1 MAVYH
6 ITARVATNPD
16 APGMILSGTTV
27 AVNSQGT
34 FRFHKKIAAPPAPPS
49 YALTVTSPLN
59 NSQILGS
66 TQFIGVA
73 PGHLN
78 VELYNA
84 ADTFLNRTAPD
95 AAGNFN
101 ITYDTTGLNNGI
113 QNFTLR
119 AWDAPA
125 GDPNFAHSAIVVLSL
140 NVDNPLP
147 TNSPLNAGHLTA
159 AIALPTSASGIWIT
173 SKGAILDGTTNNIV
187 AIRDAF
193 SAAALTT
200 HKTVIVPAGDCGYTG
215 VISVSGSFVLMGEGP
230 TSILRGLDHTNRT
243 IRMMGNSPVVKNLQL
258 VTNGIPGRT
267 APWEHTGIHI
277 QGASNFEIDNIYL
290 NPVAAAGIQTS
301 HSAGPGT
308 IKRTTV
314 SGTKADSIHMTD
326 EAHSITVELCRI
338 MNSGDDGI
346 ANVSY
351 VGDGGNCKFATI
363 RYNWISDNVSGRGI
377 SIVGGNDIT
386 VHNNYIQRGPYAG
399 IFFARELG
407 YNTFGVVRCTASFN
421 TVESCGGVGSGHSNI
436 FVLNDGTYTSSAIT
450 VTRNE
455 IIGGYRGI
463 RGYGPQL
470 DVLYD
475 SNKITNVTTP
485 YFNTETVGSTTILYT
500 SGNVGYQYTS
510 AGGAEAPTTPPGPI
524 PSITTNR
531 HPIDW
536 LQVGNAATGTY
547 FVEDNRW
554 GAGAIAEAPQ
564 TTGASDGFPARVM
577 ATYYEA
583 YNSFS
588 SSYPRIHNVDTRY
601 NVIYLFNARFNG
613 DGSIFFPWI
622 SATEIRAQDVQTC
635 RNRGQKVVLTVGGA
649 GHAFNFQT
657 RAQSDAFIAS
667 FKTLAT
673 NLGGVDGCDLNNFE
687 QLAINAAFIT
697 EMRYIA
703 GELRN
708 FYGTTFGIT
717 MPTAGTRV
725 GGAPING
732 FAMDPGTDLSLA
744 GALADVNLLTYVAP
758 QYYDNSFYKLNNSIR
773 ELNQRWANRVGASRT
788 MVGLG
793 AGNYNTSNA
802 TTMTESN
809 REWDKCIVDYPSLR
823 GVFSWNAD
831 FDENQGY
838 AFAANFK
845 PKLDALTNPPIQ
857 EGVPPGQFIQ
867 KVERSLAV
875 GPLGEV
881 GYRMQ
886 WNWPTSVGGVLVD
899 GNPSFSEVKGF
910 PCAVYGAKPGYRSTT
925 RYPASERAVRLP
937 DGVSVNAAPSDAP
950 SIIANNWVTAG
961 GAVSTLA
968 PSGATPGSN
977 FPKQLPLT
985 ASATVVTG
993 IFSLSATG
1001 KAHLAVD
1008 IWLQAPA
1015 NPTQTAGF
1023 MNSPLTH
1030 EIMIPLRNVGDYGRH
1045 GFRTSTQGTLDHSV
1059 SIDGVTYHVYTFSD
1073 LFRSDTTGLTTAE
1086 AQSGLR
1092 YNFGSLNPNYT
1103 NEETGEGRRG
1113 WKFIVFQHDG
1123 TAHPLLADGTFRLD
1137 ISKFINHLATRTD
1150 SRGTQ
1155 FVQGTEHIVSIETGV
1170 EMVIGEGDVTVWN
1183 YRVRA

>member
-1 MAVYH
+1 MARFD
-6 ITARVATNPD
+6 ITARIKSNPD
-16 APGMILSGTTV
+16 APGMLISGTTV
-27 AVNSQGT
+27 AVNSAGT
-34 FRFHKKIAAPPAPPS
+34 FKFHRKVAAAPAPPS

-59 NSQILGS
+59 NSQIVGS

-78 VELYNA
+78 VELFNLN
-84 ADTFLNRTAPD
+84 DSFLNRTAPD

-101 ITYDTTGLNNGI
+101 ITYDTTLLNNGV

-125 GDPNFAHSAIVVLSL
+125 GDPNFQHTATVVLSL
-140 NVDNPLP
+140 NVDNPVP
-147 TNSPLNAGHLTA
+147 VNSPLNAGHLTGLIA
-159 AIALPTSASGIWIT
+159 APVSASATWIT
-173 SKGAILDGTTNNIV
+173 SHGAINDGTTNNIV

-193 SAAALTT
+193 SAAAVAG
-200 HKTVIVPAGDCGYTG
+200 HKTVFVPEGDFAYTG
-215 VISVSGSFVLMGEGP
+215 VISVSGTFVLMGQGP

-243 IRMMGNSPVVKNLQL
+243 IRMMGDSPVVKNLQL

-267 APWEHTGIHI
+267 SPWEHTGIHI
-277 QGASNFEIDNIYL
+277 QGASNFEIDNVYL

-308 IKRTTV
+308 IKRCTV

-351 VGDGGNCKFATI
+351 VGDGGNCKFNTV
-363 RYNWISDNVSGRGI
+363 RYNWISDNLGGRGI
-377 SIVGGNDIT
+377 TVVGGNDIRI
-386 VHNNYIQRGPYAG
+386 HNNYVQRNPNYAG
-399 IFFARELG
+399 ILLARELG
-407 YNTFGVVRCTASFN
+407 YNTFGVVNCTVDFN
-421 TVESCGGVGSGHSNI
+421 TIESCGSVATGHSNI

-455 IIGGYRGI
+455 IIGGNRGI

-500 SGNVGYQYTS
+500 SGNVGYRYTS
-510 AGGAEAPTTPPGPI
+510 AGVAEVPTTPPGPQ
-524 PSITTNR
+524 PDITTSR
-531 HPIDW
+531 HPVDW

-554 GAGAIAEAPQ
+554 GAGAIEEAPLV
-564 TTGASDGFPARVM
+564 TATPDGFPSRIM

-583 YNSFS
+583 YFAFQA
-588 SSYPRIHNVDTRY
+588 SYPRIQNVDQRY
-601 NVIYLFNARFNG
+601 NVIYLFNARFSANG
-613 DGSIFFPWI
+613 ALVFPWI
-622 SATEIRAQDVQTC
+622 SPTEIRAEDIQTC
-635 RNRGQKVVLTVGGA
+635 RNRGQKVVLTVGGS
-649 GHAFNFQT
+649 GHAFNFTT
-657 RAQSDAFIAS
+657 RAQSDTFIAS
-667 FKTLAT
+667 FKALYTQ
-673 NLGGVDGCDLNNFE
+673 LGGVDGCDFNNFE
-687 QLAINAAFIT
+687 QITITSAFIT

-703 GELRN
+703 GELRD

-732 FAMDPGTDLSLA
+732 FAMDPDGDLSLA

-758 QYYDNSFYKLNNSIR
+758 QYYDNSFYKLENSIK
-773 ELNQRWANRVGASRT
+773 ELNKRWANRCGASRT

-793 AGNYNTSNA
+793 AGNYNTANA
-802 TTMTESN
+802 TTLTEAN
-809 REWDKCIVDYPSLR
+809 REWDQCISGYPALR

-831 FDENQGY
+831 FDADQGY

-845 PKLDALTNPPIQ
+845 PKLNALSDPPFT
-857 EGVPPGQFIQ
+857 EPGQFTQ
-867 KVERSLAV
+867 RVERQLAV

-881 GYRMQ
+881 GFRMQ
-886 WNWPTSVGGVLVD
+886 WSWPVSIDGVLVD
-899 GNPSFSEVKGF
+899 GNPAYSEVKGF
-910 PCAVYGAKPGYRSTT
+910 PCAIYGAKPGYRSTT
-925 RYPASERAVRLP
+925 QYPASEKVVRLP
-937 DGVSVNAAPSDAP
+937 DGISVNAAPSGAP
-950 SIIANNWVTAG
+950 PIIANNWVTAG

-977 FPKQLPLT
+977 FPKQLLLT

-1001 KAHLAVD
+1001 KCHLALDV
-1008 IWLQAPA
+1008 WLQAPA
-1015 NPTQTAGF
+1015 NPSQTAGF
-1023 MNSPLTH
+1023 ANSPITH
-1030 EIMIPLRNVGDYGRH
+1030 EIMIPLQNVGNYGRH
-1045 GFRTSTQGTLDHSV
+1045 GFRTATQGTFDHSV

-1073 LFRSDTTGLTTAE
+1073 LFVDDTTGLSTVG
-1086 AQSGLR
+1086 AQAGLR

-1103 NEETGEGRRG
+1103 NEETGLGRVG
-1113 WKFIVFQHDG
+1113 WKFIVFQHEG

-1137 ISKFINHLATRTD
+1137 ISKFINHLNTRTD
-1150 SRGTQ
+1150 SRGIK
-1155 FVQGTEHIVSIETGV
+1155 FVQGTEHVVSVELGV
-1170 EMVIGEGDVTVWN
+1170 EPVIGEGDCTVWN